1 MVFCD
6 LHCSILLKSRR
17 PQWTG
22 HLTIMGETKNIYK
35 NFLGKPVGKLSL
47 GRPRRKWKHNIKM
60 YAGKEIVRMER
71 E

>member
-1 MVFCD
+1 
-6 LHCSILLKSRR
+6 
-17 PQWTG
+17 
-22 HLTIMGETKNIYK
+22 MGETKNIYK